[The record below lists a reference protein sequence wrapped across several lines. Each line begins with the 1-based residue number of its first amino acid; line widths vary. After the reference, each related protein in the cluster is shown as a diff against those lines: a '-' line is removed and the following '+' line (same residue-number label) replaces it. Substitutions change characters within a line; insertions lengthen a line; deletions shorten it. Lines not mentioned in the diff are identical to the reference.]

1 MNREVIDNWV
11 KRLEHLTRG
20 VVLPIEPREIERYI
34 REFADGNGDRRS
46 LDGPLLVRV
55 SGRSHSAFVRLDD
68 DDVATALM
76 RAAGRQDVGHAM
88 ELIRPGD
95 GTAPLPLVADE
106 GIATLE
112 SETEKE
118 LASVHAVAALA
129 LTNAGA
135 ELRPRL
141 ASAVRWLMAEIQPD
155 NATHRPWAV
164 HAFVWAAATMQ
175 GRDASDAEMYVQTLV
190 HNAVVAAST
199 RSGAIDRFSLI
210 LLRDAQQVLQ
220 RLS

>member
-1 MNREVIDNWV
+1 MNREVIANWV
-11 KRLEHLTRG
+11 KRLEHLTRDLR
-20 VVLPIEPREIERYI
+20 LPTERNEVALFI
-34 REFADGNGDRRS
+34 CDFADGNGDRRR
-46 LDGPLLVRV
+46 LDGPLLARV
-55 SGRSHSAFVRLDD
+55 LRGPQSAFVRLDD
-68 DDVATALM
+68 DDIATALM

-95 GTAPLPLVADE
+95 GTAPLPLIADQA
-106 GIATLE
+106 IATLE
-112 SETEKE
+112 TETEKE
-118 LASVHAVAALA
+118 LAAVHAVAALA
-129 LTNAGA
+129 LTDAGG

-164 HAFVWAAATMQ
+164 HAFAWAAATMQ
-175 GRDASDAEMYVQTLV
+175 GRDAADAEMYAQTLV